1 MGLLVHSWFS
11 NRKIR
16 KANFM
21 TLEGDKVLVRG
32 ASGGVGSLAVMM
44 LNELGYKVASTG
56 NKKLQIN

>member
-1 MGLLVHSWFS
+1 
-11 NRKIR
+11 
-16 KANFM
+16 M

-44 LNELGYKVASTG
+44 LNELGYKVVASTG